1 MNQFSKFGFALIAIL
16 FFGIATMHAQNA
28 EPRSLTNRPN
38 LRLKIK
44 LLTGWAEHTTTN
56 GPATFYRQQSNNP
69 LQVSWAEYRG
79 KKPLEEVSSEKLKET
94 ATTFGQKNGFG
105 KLVESSGGK
114 CVFGKCGTA
123 IFRSEKHARIQ
134 VWFITDGTDYILAT
148 HICSTEPDPTEVGE
162 VKEIVS
168 MLTLGPEKPSTSA
181 N

>member
-1 MNQFSKFGFALIAIL
+1 MSKDNAYLEDMLEAAKAIQR
-16 FFGIATMHAQNA
+16 FT
-28 EPRSLTNRPN
+28 
-38 LRLKIK
+38 
-44 LLTGWAEHTTTN
+44 TG
-56 GPATFYRQQSNNP
+56 
-69 LQVSWAEYRG
+69 VSRE
-79 KKPLEEVSSEKLKET
+79 